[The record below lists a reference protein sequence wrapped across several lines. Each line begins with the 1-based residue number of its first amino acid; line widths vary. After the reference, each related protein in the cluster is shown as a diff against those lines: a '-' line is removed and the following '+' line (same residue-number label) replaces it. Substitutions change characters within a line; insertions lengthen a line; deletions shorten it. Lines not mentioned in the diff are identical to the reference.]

1 MLLCSLMQVQLITT
15 QTQGSKMSNRQAQ
28 VETVLPQHIATDYPQ
43 FVLVLKKYYEWLE
56 TIHKSDEHTHN
67 WENIRDIDKTSTDHM
82 AHLEQEYVPDFPKAF
97 STTKNKVYKNIKGL
111 YLAKGTG
118 KAIETYFR
126 IVHGVDAKVDF
137 PADNMLIASAGN
149 WDAAAGKYTDFAHR
163 LGYTYS
169 KLQDSETYQSHSYRV
184 YAKPA
189 PAKYQDNVRK
199 LLHPIGFKMIPSVP
213 IMQDAKDVAYAT
225 GTLQNLDRIKFQS
238 AGSIN
243 DWSTLT
249 ISDVNNRI
257 GTNIQSG
264 LERDNT

>member
-82 AHLEQEYVPDFPKAF
+82 
-97 STTKNKVYKNIKGL
+97 
-111 YLAKGTG
+111 
-118 KAIETYFR
+118 AIETYFR

-257 GTNIQSG
+257 GTNIQ
-264 LERDNT
+264 